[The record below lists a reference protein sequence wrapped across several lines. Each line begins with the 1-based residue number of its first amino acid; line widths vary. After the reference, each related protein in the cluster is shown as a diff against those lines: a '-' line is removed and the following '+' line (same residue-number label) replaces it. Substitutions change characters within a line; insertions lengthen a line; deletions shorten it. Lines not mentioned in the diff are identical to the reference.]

1 MMVQIHTLSV
11 ADFKHT
17 MRNNDL
23 YDSTIESI
31 PELAVISIANSFD
44 DFNPDDKFF

>member
-1 MMVQIHTLSV
+1 MYCGLAQVLTIFARKMSMMVQIHTLSV

-23 YDSTIESI
+23 YDSTI
-31 PELAVISIANSFD
+31 
-44 DFNPDDKFF
+44 

>member
-23 YDSTIESI
+23 YDSTIGTVVKRI
-31 PELAVISIANSFD
+31 KLYKELIANAI
-44 DFNPDDKFF
+44 